1 MTDAPSD
8 LADRYARRV
17 LALIGHCPVGK
28 SLKAQDTGRFAD
40 CSRKRGKA
48 ELRLKVGLRSDV
60 TGRALLHARFRIGF
74 PFGREPVVVLHHLEG
89 RRETDE
95 LTVRQEKFL
104 SALMTWAEQVLPDV
118 TPTEPGP
125 RTPLWQRQFAELYH
139 RLSGRSLAS
148 ARRRLREGFF
158 VDQEDTSESMRI
170 DSFLE
175 LLSEEGWVALVDW
188 KEETIDE
195 LVQEIARQRLA
206 AARVRSVDT
215 IDPASLAEA
224 GYAIVSL
231 EDGSDGSTIAILA
244 RDDIET
250 VAQLLGE
257 VAPHIVLR
265 A

>member
-74 PFGREPVVVLHHLEG
+74 PFGRRPVVVLHHLEG

-118 TPTEPGP
+118 TPTEPDP

-188 KEETIDE
+188 KEETVDE

-231 EDGSDGSTIAILA
+231 EDGSDGSTIAIAA